1 MLFKTAKGLMLLAI
15 GARGAPRSIQKWH
28 LASHIRARKKVVN
41 WIVTKLTSLQLV
53 KVLTHSVGLTEEKD
67 LQSAN

>member
-1 MLFKTAKGLMLLAI
+1 ML
-15 GARGAPRSIQKWH
+15 GARSSAINSEMAFGVPFKVDRLQIIVVAN
-28 LASHIRARKKVVN
+28 IRARNKIVN